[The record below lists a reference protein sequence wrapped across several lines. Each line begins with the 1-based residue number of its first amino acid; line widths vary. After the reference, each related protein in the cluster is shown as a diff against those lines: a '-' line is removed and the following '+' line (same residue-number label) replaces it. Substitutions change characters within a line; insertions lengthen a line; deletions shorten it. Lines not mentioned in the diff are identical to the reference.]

1 MMAEFRDQVKALV
14 RTTDPEVRRKL
25 PIPYEYILYREYVRR
40 GPLPFAGGLL
50 DQPHILLWCFRIIED
65 ELSQA
70 EALKQ
75 KIDEINR
82 QQWENF
88 KQQSQPK

>member
-1 MMAEFRDQVKALV
+1 MMAEFRDQVKTLV
-14 RTTDPEVRRKL
+14 RTTDPETRRKL
-25 PIPYEYILYREYVRR
+25 VIPYEYILYREYVQR

-65 ELSQA
+65 EISQA
-70 EALKQ
+70 EELKR

-88 KQQSQPK
+88 KQTNPAK